1 MAHRRGSHSE
11 RGLPHPPIARIKDE
25 APGSWGRLGVVMTDD
40 TSLRPILYVTAAI
53 AILSAMDA
61 GIKALGGA
69 MPVPQIVLFRLVLG
83 AAVALPILF
92 LTVRPI
98 LVTRKSL
105 KANGLRAVIMYITGL
120 LFFFA
125 LTRLPL
131 AEAITFVFTAPFFMA
146 IAARVMLGEPIAQ
159 RSMIA
164 ILLGFVGML
173 VVVSGEIGSGWD
185 RLDPLGVAA
194 ALSAAVFYAL
204 AIVLLRKHSADDPV
218 PVLVTFQTCIG
229 VIVALPLGLAAWE
242 PVDVELWP
250 LLVAIGIGGTIGHLL
265 LASGFKLAPAARLA
279 PIEYTGFLWAAL
291 LGYFFF
297 DEIPAMQTYAGAA
310 IIVVA
315 ALIVARQGAGK
326 KVPVVPATRRT
337 PVIAAEGQMADEPA
351 DESSRVLP
359 SEQADGFNAEP
370 GKS

>member
-1 MAHRRGSHSE
+1 
-11 RGLPHPPIARIKDE
+11 
-25 APGSWGRLGVVMTDD
+25 MTDD
-40 TSLRPILYVTAAI
+40 TSLRPILYVAIAI

-61 GIKALGGA
+61 GIKALGGQ
-69 MPVPQIVLFRLVLG
+69 MPVPQIVLMRLALG
-83 AAVALPILF
+83 AAVALPIL
-92 LTVRPI
+92 LITVRPI
-98 LVTRKSL
+98 KVTRKSL
-105 KANGLRAVIMYITGL
+105 KANALRAVIMYITGL

-146 IAARVMLGEPIAQ
+146 IAARIMLAEPIPPRAVV
-159 RSMIA
+159 A
-164 ILLGFVGML
+164 IGLGFSGML

-229 VIVALPLGLAAWE
+229 ILVALPLGLAVWE
-242 PVDVELWP
+242 PVDVDLWP

-279 PIEYTGFLWAAL
+279 PIEYTGFLWGSL
-291 LGYFFF
+291 FGYIFFN
-297 DEIPAMQTYAGAA
+297 EVPAPQTYAGAA

-315 ALIVARQGAGK
+315 ALIVARQGTSK
-326 KVPVVPATRRT
+326 KLPVVPTSRRT
-337 PVIAAEGQMADEPA
+337 PVISPEDPEGQVAGDTAPDPAGSNVTVRSATPA
-351 DESSRVLP
+351 DGL
-359 SEQADGFNAEP
+359 NAGP

>member
-1 MAHRRGSHSE
+1 
-11 RGLPHPPIARIKDE
+11 
-25 APGSWGRLGVVMTDD
+25 MTND
-40 TSLRPILYVTAAI
+40 TSLRPILYVATAI

-61 GIKALGGA
+61 GIKALGGQ
-69 MPVPQIVLFRLVLG
+69 MPVPQIVLMRLALG
-83 AAVALPILF
+83 AAVALPIL
-92 LTVRPI
+92 LITVRPI
-98 LVTRKSL
+98 KVTRKSL
-105 KANGLRAVIMYITGL
+105 KANALRAVIMYITGL

-146 IAARVMLGEPIAQ
+146 IAARIMLAF
-159 RSMIA
+159 S
-164 ILLGFVGML
+164 GML

-229 VIVALPLGLAAWE
+229 ILVALPLGLAVWD
-242 PVDVELWP
+242 PVDVDLWP

-279 PIEYTGFLWAAL
+279 PIEYTGFLWGSL
-291 LGYFFF
+291 FGYVFF
-297 DEIPAMQTYAGAA
+297 DEVPAPQTYAGAA

-315 ALIVARQGAGK
+315 ALIVARQGTSK
-326 KVPVVPATRRT
+326 KLPVVPASRRT
-337 PVIAAEGQMADEPA
+337 PVLSPDDQVADEVASDAAPLQGTAQGATPA
-351 DESSRVLP
+351 DGL
-359 SEQADGFNAEP
+359 NAGP